1 MRHPRTTILCLV
13 LLVFA
18 ASCFGAFF
26 FWKSYQD
33 WRADS
38 PLNSTA
44 HEGFSWA
51 TGQYVV
57 ELERS
62 RTALVMY
69 ASGQGSF
76 ADVNTRLAILRSRGD
91 ILVQPSPLAA
101 SLNHDRWTSAATSRL
116 SGTVAH
122 VFSLGDQLHTIPA
135 AMAAANRLAAIAPL
149 AHELHVRMRLRDNA
163 MVTDMLTAQQ
173 NLQIGFG
180 ITALL
185 AMICAVVL
193 AITTIRQ
200 LHTQQRLNA
209 ALGQAERYARRSADI
224 ERRASA
230 SMRRIVAELLTVER
244 SREGRLSVD
253 QVGVDLAKFI
263 LTALPGCDLS
273 ERLRGARACIDT
285 SLMEMALGS
294 LWAMSCARGHYRSTA
309 SRTGDGVIIDI
320 TDDGPPLRDT
330 AELFQ
335 PLSAASLAAGDS
347 GVGHA
352 AARIAIECHGGTVT
366 YDHDGGQNRYRIVFP
381 LRGCAA

>member
-62 RTALVMY
+62 RAALVLY
-69 ASGQGSF
+69 AAGQ
-76 ADVNTRLAILRSRGD
+76 ADFSDVKTRLAILRSRGD
-91 ILVQPSPLAA
+91 ILVEPSPLAN
-101 SLNHDRWTSAATSRL
+101 SLNFDRWTRETTGRL
-116 SGTVAH
+116 SGTASQ
-122 VFSLGDQLHTIPA
+122 VFSLGDQLHTKPA
-135 AMAAANRLAAIAPL
+135 AMVAANRLAAIAPL
-149 AHELHVRMRLRDNA
+149 AHELNVRMRLRDNA

-185 AMICAVVL
+185 AMVCAVVL
-193 AITTIRQ
+193 AVTTIRQ
-200 LHTQQRLNA
+200 LHTQQRLNE
-209 ALGQAERYARRSADI
+209 ALGQAERYARSSADI

-244 SREGRLSVD
+244 SREGRLVVEQS
-253 QVGVDLAKFI
+253 GVDLANFI
-263 LTALPGCDLS
+263 AATLPGCDVS
-273 ERLRGARACIDT
+273 ERLRGARACLDT
-285 SLMEMALGS
+285 ALMAMALGS
-294 LWAMSCARGHYRSTA
+294 LWAMCCARGHYRSMA
-309 SRTGDGVIIDI
+309 MRNDLGVVIDI

-330 AELFQ
+330 EDLFQ

-352 AARIAIECHGGTVT
+352 AARIAIECHGGTIT
-366 YDHDGGQNRYRIVFP
+366 YDHDGGRNRYRIVFP